1 MLYLQVSAI
10 ILIERSGIFLERKTN
25 GFVTDVVSHVAD
37 NFAMA
42 RATLRGHI
50 EGVTSQLIFS
60 STLMFILMAPILVI
74 IGWIANISLSL
85 NFLLLEVLSVL
96 VPAFIMNK
104 WTREGQMH
112 WLHGAL
118 MIVIYGILAIAFYF
132 HPDPL

>member
-1 MLYLQVSAI
+1 M
-10 ILIERSGIFLERKTN
+10 KTD

-50 EGVTSQLIFS
+50 EGVTAYLIFS

-85 NFLLLEVLSVL
+85 KFLLLEVLSVL
-96 VPAFIMNK
+96 VSAFIMNK
-104 WTREGQMH
+104 WTREGQAH